1 MPSSRDTSWHLPL
14 TTPRLALSAGTLS
27 FPEPAHGVEHNEA
40 GLKLVLVL
48 GGQLD
53 YQLQSGGA
61 VHVEGPAFHIS
72 LSETPFVVSHRY
84 AARQPLQYLSVRMP
98 MAALHD
104 TFGAE
109 LDALARRIA
118 PATRHAMATAN
129 GRAGKTLQAL
139 GRQIMLCP
147 LSGPLRQLY
156 LSGKALELTAAVMD
170 GLAGT
175 CAPAEAAP
183 AALPAAGARHPAAA
197 AARTAY
203 RAGTGAPGRHQRQ
216 HPEPGLS
223 PAVRHQRLRLR
234 APAAAGTGLPHARV
248 RQHQRGRRGARLRLY
263 GFAFQQ
269 GVPAALRRFPQRPAL
284 RLTQYPQSPEKQR
297 QSLTP
302 WRPPSLP
309 Y

>member
-72 LSETPFVVSHRY
+72 LSDTPFVVSHRY

-139 GRQIMLCP
+139 GRQIML
-147 LSGPLRQLY
+147 Y
-156 LSGKALELTAAVMD
+156 
-170 GLAGT
+170 
-175 CAPAEAAP
+175 APAEAAP
-183 AALPAAGARHPAAA
+183 GAGQHAQPGCAATAHPFH
-197 AARTAY
+197 
-203 RAGTGAPGRHQRQ
+203 HQY
-216 HPEPGLS
+216 GG
-223 PAVRHQRLRLR
+223 R
-234 APAAAGTGLPHARV
+234 APLCG
-248 RQHQRGRRGARLRLY
+248 
-263 GFAFQQ
+263 
-269 GVPAALRRFPQRPAL
+269 
-284 RLTQYPQSPEKQR
+284 
-297 QSLTP
+297 
-302 WRPPSLP
+302 WR
-309 Y
+309 

>member
-1 MPSSRDTSWHLPL
+1 MSSSRDTSWHLPL

-183 AALPAAGARHPAAA
+183 GARQLRCLQQ
-197 AARTAY
+197 ARDILLQRLHAPPTLPELARLAGTNASTLSLGFRQLFGTSVFAYVRQQRLELAY
-203 RAGTGAPGRHQRQ
+203 RMLASGNISVADAAHACGYTDSHFSKVFRQRYGVS
-216 HPEPGLS
+216 PSGLRC
-223 PAVRHQRLRLR
+223 A
-234 APAAAGTGLPHARV
+234 
-248 RQHQRGRRGARLRLY
+248 
-263 GFAFQQ
+263 
-269 GVPAALRRFPQRPAL
+269 
-284 RLTQYPQSPEKQR
+284 
-297 QSLTP
+297 
-302 WRPPSLP
+302 
-309 Y
+309 

>member
-183 AALPAAGARHPAAA
+183 GTRQLRCLQQARDILLQRLHAPPTLPELARLAGTNASTLSLGFRQLFGTSVFAYV
-197 AARTAY
+197 RQQRLELAY
-203 RAGTGAPGRHQRQ
+203 RMLASGNISVADAAHACGYTDSHFSKVFRQRYGVS
-216 HPEPGLS
+216 PSGLRC
-223 PAVRHQRLRLR
+223 A
-234 APAAAGTGLPHARV
+234 
-248 RQHQRGRRGARLRLY
+248 
-263 GFAFQQ
+263 
-269 GVPAALRRFPQRPAL
+269 
-284 RLTQYPQSPEKQR
+284 
-297 QSLTP
+297 
-302 WRPPSLP
+302 
-309 Y
+309 

>member
-183 AALPAAGARHPAAA
+183 GARQLRCLQQ
-197 AARTAY
+197 ARDILLQRLHAPPTLPELARLAGTNASTLSLGFRQLFGTSVFAYVRQQRLELAY
-203 RAGTGAPGRHQRQ
+203 RMLASGNISVADAAHACGYTDSHFSKVFRQRYGVS
-216 HPEPGLS
+216 PSGLRC
-223 PAVRHQRLRLR
+223 A
-234 APAAAGTGLPHARV
+234 
-248 RQHQRGRRGARLRLY
+248 
-263 GFAFQQ
+263 
-269 GVPAALRRFPQRPAL
+269 
-284 RLTQYPQSPEKQR
+284 
-297 QSLTP
+297 
-302 WRPPSLP
+302 
-309 Y
+309 

>member
-183 AALPAAGARHPAAA
+183 GTRQLRCLQQARDILLQRLHAPPTLPELARLAGTNASTLSLGFRQLFGTSVFAYV
-197 AARTAY
+197 RQQRLELAY
-203 RAGTGAPGRHQRQ
+203 RMLASGNISVADAAHACGYTDSHF
-216 HPEPGLS
+216 S
-223 PAVRHQRLRLR
+223 KVFRLRYGVSPSDLR
-234 APAAAGTGLPHARV
+234 CT
-248 RQHQRGRRGARLRLY
+248 
-263 GFAFQQ
+263 
-269 GVPAALRRFPQRPAL
+269 
-284 RLTQYPQSPEKQR
+284 
-297 QSLTP
+297 
-302 WRPPSLP
+302 
-309 Y
+309 

>member
-84 AARQPLQYLSVRMP
+84 AARQALQYLSVRMP

-109 LDALARRIA
+109 LDVLARRIA

-129 GRAGKTLQAL
+129 GRAGKMLQAL

-147 LSGPLRQLY
+147 LAGPLRQLY

-183 AALPAAGARHPAAA
+183 GARQLRCLQQ
-197 AARTAY
+197 ARDILLQRLHAPPTLPELARLAGTNASTLSLGFRQLFGTSVFAYVRQQRLELAY
-203 RAGTGAPGRHQRQ
+203 RMLASGNISVADAAHACGYTDSHFSKVFRQRYGVS
-216 HPEPGLS
+216 PSGLRC
-223 PAVRHQRLRLR
+223 A
-234 APAAAGTGLPHARV
+234 
-248 RQHQRGRRGARLRLY
+248 
-263 GFAFQQ
+263 
-269 GVPAALRRFPQRPAL
+269 
-284 RLTQYPQSPEKQR
+284 
-297 QSLTP
+297 
-302 WRPPSLP
+302 
-309 Y
+309 

>member
-170 GLAGT
+170 GLADT

-183 AALPAAGARHPAAA
+183 GARQLRCLQQ
-197 AARTAY
+197 ARDILLQRLHAPPTLPELARLAGTNASTLSLGFRQLFGTSVFAYVRQQRLELAY
-203 RAGTGAPGRHQRQ
+203 RMLASGNISVADAAHACGYTDSHFSKVFRQRYGVS
-216 HPEPGLS
+216 PSGLRC
-223 PAVRHQRLRLR
+223 A
-234 APAAAGTGLPHARV
+234 
-248 RQHQRGRRGARLRLY
+248 
-263 GFAFQQ
+263 
-269 GVPAALRRFPQRPAL
+269 
-284 RLTQYPQSPEKQR
+284 
-297 QSLTP
+297 
-302 WRPPSLP
+302 
-309 Y
+309 